1 MKRYSILLSLVL
13 CILLVSLAFSES
25 PPEDWLDLRL
35 SLHLGD
41 GEDEVTVPG
50 EIVPWSEEPSFWF
63 TLPEDL
69 PEDGWVFHVGH
80 EAHPEWNYG
89 AENAG
94 EGSYTIVTQIDP
106 DLATRLFVYDEDRNP
121 VATTVYLYVSR
132 LPMPEAPAVPA
143 GAASLVREVRVTE
156 VPVTKAEVTVL
167 YRLRD
172 GDDVAEETV
181 SLPYPSTQAV
191 DAVALLPEGYL
202 PVGDTVQD
210 VTLSE
215 DGTPDVSPIVF
226 YVEKADASKVLV
238 LFVDAVTGEQ
248 IISPTMSDISVSDGL
263 FLLTPPENYV
273 PEGYHQV
280 GDAYQLIEMTGGV
293 PSPSLVTFT
302 YEFVATP
309 TPDPNMT
316 PTPEPTPEA
325 TETPVPTETPL
336 PYTPTPSPLPTVSPT
351 PYLYGETVI
360 NRWAITNAPRVNI
373 RPIPGRTQ
381 PRNGEVPETATYVW
395 VISEV
400 VNDRDMLWYHILYR
414 NKEGYIQG
422 DFLDVLSQYESDD
435 FQSALYSPVPE
446 STPGS

>member
-1 MKRYSILLSLVL
+1 M
-13 CILLVSLAFSES
+13 
-25 PPEDWLDLRL
+25 
-35 SLHLGD
+35 
-41 GEDEVTVPG
+41 
-50 EIVPWSEEPSFWF
+50 
-63 TLPEDL
+63 
-69 PEDGWVFHVGH
+69 
-80 EAHPEWNYG
+80 
-89 AENAG
+89 
-94 EGSYTIVTQIDP
+94 
-106 DLATRLFVYDEDRNP
+106 
-121 VATTVYLYVSR
+121 
-132 LPMPEAPAVPA
+132 
-143 GAASLVREVRVTE
+143 
-156 VPVTKAEVTVL
+156 
-167 YRLRD
+167 
-172 GDDVAEETV
+172 
-181 SLPYPSTQAV
+181 
-191 DAVALLPEGYL
+191 ALLPEGYL

-400 VNDRDMLWYHILYR
+400 VNDRDMLWYPILYR